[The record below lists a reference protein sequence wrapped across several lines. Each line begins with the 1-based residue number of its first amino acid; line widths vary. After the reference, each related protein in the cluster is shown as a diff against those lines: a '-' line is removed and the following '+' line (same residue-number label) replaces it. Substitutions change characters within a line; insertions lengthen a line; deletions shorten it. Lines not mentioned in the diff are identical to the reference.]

1 MRTFRSFT
9 LVAAAFVVAGAGCG
23 QKKAVVARGGLETM
37 DGVLAPT
44 AFAAALRKAGG
55 GHLHATALFHIDTGG
70 KADPGDGSKPA
81 SPSAVTTTTDL
92 WMDKQGNFRLAESN
106 DQDGGREIVRVGGE
120 VAVALR
126 YGKMIRRAAQ
136 DAENA
141 RFVAEAL
148 GAPWAAWEIVRRQVE
163 LDEAGQGVYRLRL
176 SNRLVDLPVGFPA
189 AEGLRKWRDTVDV
202 KILEG
207 QATVDPASHLP
218 LAFTCKTAFQ
228 AVRDQVP
235 IAGEVSVSSALDQV
249 GKVADIVMPEA
260 EALRVRQRTILEE
273 RALLGG
279 LGASRLGASRLGA
292 TLGPAVKKTG
302 P

>member
-1 MRTFRSFT
+1 MRMSFSFT
-9 LVAAAFVVAGAGCG
+9 LQAAAFVVAAAGCG
-23 QKKAVVARGGLETM
+23 QKRAVVAHSGLETL
-37 DGVLAPT
+37 DAALAP
-44 AFAAALRKAGG
+44 AGFAAALRKAGG
-55 GHLHATALFHIDTGG
+55 GHLHATALFHVDTGS

-92 WMDKQGNFRLAESN
+92 WMDKQGNFRLVESN

-126 YGKMIRRAAQ
+126 YGKMIRRSAQ
-136 DAENA
+136 DSENT

-163 LDEAGQGVYRLRL
+163 VDDAGQGAYRLRQ
-176 SNRLVDLPVGFPA
+176 SSRLVDLPAGFPA

-202 KILEG
+202 KTLEG
-207 QATVDPASHLP
+207 QATVDLGTHLP
-218 LAFTCKTAFQ
+218 LAFACKTAFQ
-228 AVRDQVP
+228 AVRDQLP
-235 IAGEVSVSSALDQV
+235 IAGEVNVAAALDQV
-249 GKVADIVMPEA
+249 GRVADLAMPEA
-260 EALRVRQRTILEE
+260 EPLHVRQRTILEE

-279 LGASRLGASRLGA
+279 LGASLSSAA
-292 TLGPAVKKTG
+292 KKTR

>member
-1 MRTFRSFT
+1 MRTSRSFT
-9 LVAAAFVVAGAGCG
+9 LLAATIFVTALGCG
-23 QKKAVVARGGLETM
+23 QKKTAVARSGLEVV
-37 DGVLAPT
+37 DGALAP
-44 AFAAALRKAGG
+44 AGFATALRKAGG
-55 GHLHATALFHIDTGG
+55 GHFHATVLFHVDTGG

-92 WMDKQGNFRLAESN
+92 WLDKQGNFRLAESN
-106 DQDGGREIVRVGGE
+106 DEDGGREIVRVGGE

-163 LDEAGQGVYRLRL
+163 LDDAGQGTYRLRQ
-176 SNRLVDLPVGFPA
+176 SSRLVDLPAGFPA

-202 KILEG
+202 KTLEG
-207 QATVDPASHLP
+207 QSTVDSASHLP
-218 LAFTCKTAFQ
+218 LAFACKATFQ

-235 IAGEVSVSSALDQV
+235 IVGEVNVAAALDQV
-249 GKVADIVMPEA
+249 GKVADIAMPEA
-260 EALRVRQRTILEE
+260 EALHVRQRTILEE

-279 LGASRLGASRLGA
+279 LGASLA
-292 TLGPAVKKTG
+292 PAVKKTG